1 MTLKQ
6 VLKASYLNQAG
17 AKKSLENQGYKYN
30 DKLSNNEAKVF
41 EDSQGKPIVAFRGTK
56 ASKLKDLRSDVMLGL
71 GLQKYDKRFRDSNAL
86 IKQVEKQYG
95 QPVTSI
101 GHSLGGSL
109 SQESNKKGQVITY
122 NKGVGLSSI
131 GKTIPKRQL
140 DYRTN
145 QDLVSGL
152 SILEKK
158 PHKNVTTFKTQT
170 DPLTAHNLNQL
181 PDELNFQ

>member
-1 MTLKQ
+1 MTLKK
-6 VLKASYLNQAG
+6 VLKASYMNQKE
-17 AKKSLENQGYKYN
+17 AKKSLQEQGYKYN

-41 EDSQGKPIVAFRGTK
+41 EDAQGKPIVAFRGTK

-131 GKTIPKRQL
+131 GKTIPKTQQ

-152 SILEKK
+152 SFLERK